1 MLDRILLNAW
11 EVKVIFQ
18 TSSTPAGTAYGYYAL
33 HYRVARPS
41 GFDGPIR
48 VERYVTLSEAVRRAH
63 EMLLG
68 GQLNPLEIRDPNEKL
83 ITSSQ
88 MGWQT

>member
-1 MLDRILLNAW
+1 MDNGTEGMGGLGDYFSNRQI
-11 EVKVIFQ
+11 
-18 TSSTPAGTAYGYYAL
+18 PAGTAYGYYAL

-41 GFDGPIR
+41 GVEGPIR

-68 GQLNPLEIRDPNEKL
+68 GQLSPLEIRDPNEKL
-83 ITSSQ
+83 ITGSQ
-88 MGWQT
+88 TGWQT